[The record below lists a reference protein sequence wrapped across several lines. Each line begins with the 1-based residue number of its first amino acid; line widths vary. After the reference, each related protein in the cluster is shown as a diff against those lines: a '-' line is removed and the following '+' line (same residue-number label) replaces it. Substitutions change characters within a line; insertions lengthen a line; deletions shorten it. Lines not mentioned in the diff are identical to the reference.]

1 MHTSERTFFASKFF
15 LAAFIFGVIF
25 LFARFVPAAVWSP
38 VQSVAQFVLSPF
50 VRVGSAAGYEV
61 RDIRETLANLGS
73 LKEENQALRQ
83 ENLRLLGEVA
93 HRDQAAN
100 ENAELR
106 RNLNLLPQAKESLV
120 PATIIG
126 RDQAGLANTFLL
138 DVGET
143 NDVRVGMPVV
153 VEAGV
158 LVGRIEKVF
167 TNTAVVRVITAE
179 ESIINVETTSKAV
192 RGVARGDKGL
202 AVKLDMVEQNKELHD
217 GDGIVTS
224 GLGGE
229 LPRGLL
235 LGTIHDIRL
244 SDDKLFQQAT
254 VQLPVDI
261 HSLRFVFVVKL

>member
-1 MHTSERTFFASKFF
+1 MHTSERTFFSSKLF
-15 LAAFIFGVIF
+15 LAAFIFAV
-25 LFARFVPAAVWSP
+25 LFGAARFVPAAVWSP

-50 VRVGSAAGYEV
+50 VRVGSAAGYIV
-61 RDIRETLANLGS
+61 RDARETIANLGN
-73 LKEENQALRQ
+73 LKAENESLRQ

-93 HRDQAAN
+93 RRDQAAS
-100 ENAELR
+100 ENDELR
-106 RNLNLLPQAKESLV
+106 RNLNLLPQAKESLI

-138 DVGET
+138 DVGEA

-158 LVGRIEKVF
+158 LIGRVEKVF
-167 TNTAVVRVITAE
+167 ANTAVVRVITAE
-179 ESIINVETTSKAV
+179 ESIINVETTSGAV

-217 GDGIVTS
+217 GDGLVTS

-261 HSLRFVFVVKL
+261 HSLRFVFVVKP